1 MFPTLLFFITS
12 TSGGQGDRK
21 YDAMKSYL
29 PVWLLVIA
37 LLCGVTRAEAFEV
50 DGIYYDL
57 NNEGAVVV
65 PGDASYSGD
74 VVIPASINYFGDDF
88 PVVSIGDKA
97 FSGCRGLTSI
107 TLPESLTSIGDWAF
121 SGCSGLT
128 SITLPESV
136 TSIGDWAFSGCI
148 GLTTITIPESVTS
161 IGSYAFSYCDGLTTI
176 TLPESLK
183 SIGRDTFF
191 YCFSL
196 ASVTMGNSVTSIGNS
211 AFSYC
216 RSLTSITLPESVTS
230 IGSDAFSGC
239 SGLTTITIPESV
251 TSIGSDS
258 FADCTNL
265 TSVTWNAR
273 DCHSGGS
280 LFGSSSSSDNTRITT
295 FTFGDQVEQ
304 IPSRLCQGMSGLTTI
319 TIPESVESIGSEAFS
334 GCIGLTAMTVPESV
348 TSIGDRAFDCVRLKS
363 ITWNAR
369 ACSCGS
375 NLFGGNYTRITTFTF
390 GDQVEQIP
398 AGLCSGLKGLTSIT
412 IPESVTSIGDEA
424 FSGCSQLESVTVHA
438 VTPPEVGPNTFD
450 NYGIPLYVPAGCKE
464 AYQAAEYWRNFM
476 NINEFTSDVESVLNG
491 GARIYVE
498 NHTLHVEN
506 VEGDYRVYTTT
517 GQLVYEGHAATVQL
531 ADAGVYV
538 VRTSSLSQKVMVK

>member
-1 MFPTLLFFITS
+1 
-12 TSGGQGDRK
+12 
-21 YDAMKSYL
+21 MKSYL

-74 VVIPASINYFGDDF
+74 VVIPSTVTYAGETY
-88 PVVSIGDKA
+88 
-97 FSGCRGLTSI
+97 
-107 TLPESLTSIGDWAF
+107 
-121 SGCSGLT
+121 
-128 SITLPESV
+128 SV
-136 TSIGDWAFSGCI
+136 TRIGRYAFYQCE
-148 GLTTITIPESVTS
+148 GLTTITISELVTS
-161 IGSYAFSYCDGLTTI
+161 IGD
-176 TLPESLK
+176 
-183 SIGRDTFF
+183 
-191 YCFSL
+191 
-196 ASVTMGNSVTSIGNS
+196 
-211 AFSYC
+211 
-216 RSLTSITLPESVTS
+216 
-230 IGSDAFSGC
+230 DAFWEC
-239 SGLTTITIPESV
+239 SGLTT
-251 TSIGSDS
+251 
-258 FADCTNL
+258 
-265 TSVTWNAR
+265 VTWNAR
-273 DCHSGGS
+273 ACSIGRN
-280 LFGSSSSSDNTRITT
+280 LFEANNNIITT

-304 IPSRLCQGMSGLTTI
+304 IPAGLCSGLKGLTTI
-319 TIPESVESIGSEAFS
+319 TIPELVTSIGDRAFADCEGLMSIMLPESLASIGSEAFS

-348 TSIGDRAFDCVRLKS
+348 TSIGERAFDCVRLKS
-363 ITWNAR
+363 VTWNAR
-369 ACSCGS
+369 ACSSGS

-398 AGLCSGLKGLTSIT
+398 AGLCSGLKGLTTIT

-476 NINEFTSDVESVLNG
+476 NINEFASGLESVLDS

-506 VEGDYRVYTTT
+506 VEGDYRVYATT
-517 GQLVYEGHAATVQL
+517 GQLVYAGHAATVQL

-538 VRTSSLSQKVMVK
+538 VRTSSRSQKVVVK